1 MMAAVRPSM
10 TEVVE
15 TLRMLVAEI
24 QCSEVENAIALNIP
38 DDSGR
43 FFWSRYFFSD
53 VRCPFAQCITLPNP
67 ELTGWLVLDD

>member
-1 MMAAVRPSM
+1 MSADNRPTM

-15 TLRMLVAEI
+15 TLRVLVNEL
-24 QCSEVENAIALNIP
+24 QTSEVENIIASNIP

-53 VRCPFAQCITLPNP
+53 VRLHLIDANCISNAR
-67 ELTGWLVLDD
+67 